1 MIPRLVSIG
10 AAVLSGLVPGLLLA
24 GTTGAVVGGTIGVGI
39 GLAGDRFEVR
49 TVVVASVTAAT
60 VTGAYIGRG
69 IVSVICLPATCV
81 ALEILGAI
89 LTGAGAFIG
98 VGMIVAL
105 ATRSFDEYRESQET

>member
-1 MIPRLVSIG
+1 MTPRLASIG

-39 GLAGDRFEVR
+39 GLVGDRFEVR
-49 TVVVASVTAAT
+49 TVVAASVTAGT

-81 ALEILGAI
+81 SFEILGAI

-105 ATRSFDEYRESQET
+105 ATRSFDEYRESQES

>member
-1 MIPRLVSIG
+1 MTPRLVAIG

-39 GLAGDRFEVR
+39 GLLGDRFEVR
-49 TVVVASVTAAT
+49 TVVTASVTAAT

-81 ALEILGAI
+81 ALEILGA
-89 LTGAGAFIG
+89 LPTCAGAFTRD
-98 VGMIVAL
+98 
-105 ATRSFDEYRESQET
+105 ATLVPRAHAAFR